1 MRSETCR
8 FQKIFKYRN
17 TELLLLFSIITTSF
31 EEEYMRKRLRQIGT
45 EYTPAK
51 INILLTSFTLKSY
64 PWQYE
69 VMLISTKPPVTQA
82 T

>member
-1 MRSETCR
+1 
-8 FQKIFKYRN
+8 
-17 TELLLLFSIITTSF
+17 
-31 EEEYMRKRLRQIGT
+31 MRKRLRQIGT